1 MTKPEISNAAL
12 PVKESLFK
20 RYENL
25 TVLSIF
31 VSFVVIIVLLQLI
44 STGGSKYPTFIS
56 PVNIVNILQQV
67 AVPGIV
73 AVSMTMVMISGGI
86 DLSVG
91 MLASLVSIVVALGI
105 SKWGLGVWP
114 AILLGIASA
123 VVLETIMGFIIS
135 RTRIE
140 PFIITLG
147 GMISFQGIALLLSN
161 SREVV
166 MKGELDF
173 LIANIIEGAKDPVTG
188 LNLRIPPYVL
198 VFFRSRS
205 SEDWCS
211 PTRSTA
217 GASTPSAPTSRAAF
231 LAGIDV
237 KNMRLSVYI
246 IQGLLVGIGA
256 TMLLARIN
264 TGIITLGQGLE
275 IDTIAMV
282 VIGGTAL
289 SGGRGNI
296 VGTLIGVF
304 FLGSIANAMNMLRL
318 PSEVQF
324 LAKGLVVIIAVSA
337 GDVSSQISDFL
348 ALKRER
354 AKARSVAAG
363 EKGGT
368 RGSGR
373 RAGRNAGPIRVT
385 SRDEAQKEREK
396 GSRRYEEIGI
406 WPHGR
411 GRTGRLGLCSRRS
424 GGGIQGHRLLH
435 GRLR

>member
-1 MTKPEISNAAL
+1 MSTPDVPNTAL
-12 PVKESLFK
+12 QVKESLFK

-31 VSFVVIIVLLQLI
+31 VGFVALVVIVQLI
-44 STGGSKYPTFIS
+44 STGGTRFPTFIS

-73 AVSMTMVMISGGI
+73 AISMTMVMVSGGI

-91 MLASLVSIVVALGI
+91 MLASLVSIVVSMGI
-105 SKWGLGVWP
+105 SHWHLGVGP
-114 AILLGIASA
+114 SILLGVASA
-123 VVLETIMGFIIS
+123 VVLETILGFIIS
-135 RTRIE
+135 RTRLE

-166 MKGELDF
+166 MQGELNF
-173 LIANIIEGAKDPVTG
+173 LTANLIEGARDPVTG
-188 LNLRIPPYVL
+188 LVLRIPPYVVAFFVIALIGGL
-198 VFFRSRS
+198 VLTYTKYGRRIYAVGTN
-205 SEDWCS
+205 
-211 PTRSTA
+211 P
-217 GASTPSAPTSRAAF
+217 RAAF

-237 KNMRLSVYI
+237 SNMRLSVYM

-289 SGGRGNI
+289 SGGKGNI

-304 FLGSIANAMNMLRL
+304 FLGSIANAMNLLRM

-324 LAKGLVVIIAVSA
+324 LAKGLIVIIAVSA
-337 GDVSSQISDFL
+337 GDISSQISEFRVSN
-348 ALKRER
+348 A
-354 AKARSVAAG
+354 
-363 EKGGT
+363 T
-368 RGSGR
+368 R
-373 RAGRNAGPIRVT
+373 
-385 SRDEAQKEREK
+385 
-396 GSRRYEEIGI
+396 
-406 WPHGR
+406 R
-411 GRTGRLGLCSRRS
+411 GRAM
-424 GGGIQGHRLLH
+424 
-435 GRLR
+435 RLRRQRKEGRKHQASVQADMQDSSV

>member
-1 MTKPEISNAAL
+1 VSTSETSNRTAQ
-12 PVKESLFK
+12 VKESLFK
-20 RYENL
+20 RHENL
-25 TVLSIF
+25 TVFSIF
-31 VSFVVIIVLLQLI
+31 ANFVVIIVLVQLI
-44 STGGSKYPTFIS
+44 STGGSRFPTFIS

-91 MLASLVSIVVALGI
+91 MLASLVSIVVSLGI
-105 SKWGLGVWP
+105 SKWQFGVGP
-114 AILLGIASA
+114 SILLGVASA
-123 VVLETIMGFIIS
+123 IVLETIMGFLIS

-166 MKGELDF
+166 MQGELSF
-173 LIANIIEGAKDPVTG
+173 LTTNLVEGARDPVTG
-188 LNLRIPPYVL
+188 LILRIPPYV
-198 VFFRSRS
+198 VAFFVIALIGGLLLTYTKYGRRIYAVGTN
-205 SEDWCS
+205 
-211 PTRSTA
+211 P
-217 GASTPSAPTSRAAF
+217 RAAF

-237 KNMRLSVYI
+237 RNIRLSVYM

-289 SGGRGNI
+289 SGGKGNI
-296 VGTLIGVF
+296 VGTLIGVL

-324 LAKGLVVIIAVSA
+324 LVKGLVVIVAVTAGDISSQVSDFRALRREQAMARKLEAVS
-337 GDVSSQISDFL
+337 
-348 ALKRER
+348 K
-354 AKARSVAAG
+354 
-363 EKGGT
+363 KGG
-368 RGSGR
+368 
-373 RAGRNAGPIRVT
+373 
-385 SRDEAQKEREK
+385 DEKQAKVQADMQD
-396 GSRRYEEIGI
+396 S
-406 WPHGR
+406 
-411 GRTGRLGLCSRRS
+411 SV
-424 GGGIQGHRLLH
+424 
-435 GRLR
+435 

>member
-1 MTKPEISNAAL
+1 MNKPQVSNTSL
-12 PVKESLFK
+12 QVKESLFK

-31 VSFVVIIVLLQLI
+31 ASFVAIIVLLQLV
-44 STGGSKYPTFIS
+44 STGGTKFPTFIS
-56 PVNIVNILQQV
+56 PVNILNILQQV

-114 AILLGIASA
+114 AIGVGIASA
-123 VVLETIMGFIIS
+123 VVLETMMGFIIS

-173 LIANIIEGAKDPVTG
+173 LTSNLIEGARDPVTG
-188 LNLRIPPYVL
+188 LNLRVPPYVL
-198 VFFRSRS
+198 IFFVIALIGGLVLTYTKYGRRIYAVG
-205 SEDWCS
+205 
-211 PTRSTA
+211 TNA
-217 GASTPSAPTSRAAF
+217 RAAF

-237 KNMRLSVYI
+237 KNMRLSVYV

-337 GDVSSQISDFL
+337 GDVSSQISDFW
-348 ALKRER
+348 ALKREQ
-354 AKARSVAAG
+354 AKARMAAATAKKG
-363 EKGGT
+363 E
-368 RGSGR
+368 
-373 RAGRNAGPIRVT
+373 P
-385 SRDEAQKEREK
+385 
-396 GSRRYEEIGI
+396 
-406 WPHGR
+406 
-411 GRTGRLGLCSRRS
+411 
-424 GGGIQGHRLLH
+424 
-435 GRLR
+435 

>member
-1 MTKPEISNAAL
+1 MNKPGNSNTTL
-12 PVKESLFK
+12 QVKESPFK

-25 TVLSIF
+25 TVFTIF
-31 VSFVVIIVLLQLI
+31 ASFVVIIVLLQLAM
-44 STGGSKYPTFIS
+44 TGGTKFPTFIS

-91 MLASLVSIVVALGI
+91 MLASLVSMVVALGI
-105 SKWGLGVWP
+105 SQWHLGVWP
-114 AILLGIASA
+114 SIALGIASA
-123 VVLETIMGFIIS
+123 VVLEAIMGFIIS

-166 MKGELDF
+166 MNGELNF
-173 LIANIIEGAKDPVTG
+173 LTTNLLGKTRDPVTH
-188 LNLRIPPYVL
+188 LILQVPPYVL
-198 VFFRSRS
+198 VFFVIPLIGGLLLTYTKYGRRIYAVG
-205 SEDWCS
+205 
-211 PTRSTA
+211 TN
-217 GASTPSAPTSRAAF
+217 SRAAF

-237 KNMRLSVYI
+237 KNIHLSVYV

-275 IDTIAMV
+275 LDTIAMV

-304 FLGSIANAMNMLRL
+304 FLGSIANAMNLLRL

-324 LAKGLVVIIAVSA
+324 LAKGLIVIIAVSA
-337 GDVSSQISDFL
+337 GDVSSQISDFW

-354 AKARSVAAG
+354 AKARTVAAAKR
-363 EKGGT
+363 KGGT
-368 RGSGR
+368 QDQ
-373 RAGRNAGPIRVT
+373 AN
-385 SRDEAQKEREK
+385 E
-396 GSRRYEEIGI
+396 
-406 WPHGR
+406 
-411 GRTGRLGLCSRRS
+411 
-424 GGGIQGHRLLH
+424 QGDTQDSSV
-435 GRLR
+435 

>member
-1 MTKPEISNAAL
+1 MSKVESSNPTAL
-12 PVKESLFK
+12 VKESLFK
-20 RYENL
+20 RHENL

-31 VSFVVIIVLLQLI
+31 AGFVVIIVLLQLI
-44 STGGSKYPTFIS
+44 STGGSKFPTFIS
-56 PVNIVNILQQV
+56 PVNILNILQQV

-105 SKWGLGVWP
+105 SKWGLGVGP
-114 AILLGIASA
+114 SIALGVASA
-123 VVLETIMGFIIS
+123 IALESIMGFIIS

-147 GMISFQGIALLLSN
+147 GMITFQGIALLLSN

-173 LIANIIEGAKDPVTG
+173 LTTNLINGARDPVTG
-188 LNLRIPPYVL
+188 LILRIPPYVL
-198 VFFRSRS
+198 VFFVIALIGGLTLTYTTYGRRIYAVGTN
-205 SEDWCS
+205 
-211 PTRSTA
+211 P
-217 GASTPSAPTSRAAF
+217 RAAF

-237 KNMRLSVYI
+237 KTMRLSVYA

-264 TGIITLGQGLE
+264 TGIITLGQNLE

-289 SGGRGNI
+289 SGGKGNI
-296 VGTLIGVF
+296 VGTLIGVL

-337 GDVSSQISDFL
+337 GDVSSQISEFR
-348 ALKRER
+348 ALKREQ
-354 AKARSVAAG
+354 ANARNAAATASQ
-363 EKGGT
+363 GGT
-368 RGSGR
+368 QDQASM
-373 RAGRNAGPIRVT
+373 
-385 SRDEAQKEREK
+385 Q
-396 GSRRYEEIGI
+396 
-406 WPHGR
+406 
-411 GRTGRLGLCSRRS
+411 L
-424 GGGIQGHRLLH
+424 
-435 GRLR
+435 

>member
-1 MTKPEISNAAL
+1 VSKPEISNTTL
-12 PVKESLFK
+12 QVKESLFK

-31 VSFVVIIVLLQLI
+31 ASFVAIIVLVQLI
-44 STGGSKYPTFIS
+44 TTGGSRFPTFIS
-56 PVNIVNILQQV
+56 PINIVNILQQV

-73 AVSMTMVMISGGI
+73 AISMTMVMVSGGI

-91 MLASLVSIVVALGI
+91 MLASLVSIVVSLGI
-105 SKWGLGVWP
+105 SQWHLGVGP
-114 AILLGIASA
+114 SVLLGVTSA
-123 VVLETIMGFIIS
+123 IVLETIMGFIIS

-166 MKGELDF
+166 MKGELNF
-173 LIANIIEGAKDPVTG
+173 LTTNLIEGARDPVTH
-188 LNLRIPPYVL
+188 LVLRMPPYVL
-198 VFFRSRS
+198 AFFVIALIGGLLLTYTKYGRRIYAVG
-205 SEDWCS
+205 
-211 PTRSTA
+211 TN
-217 GASTPSAPTSRAAF
+217 SRAAF

-237 KNMRLSVYI
+237 RNMRLSVYT

-289 SGGRGNI
+289 SGGKGNV
-296 VGTLIGVF
+296 VGTLIGVL

-324 LAKGLVVIIAVSA
+324 LAKGLIVIIAVST
-337 GDVSSQISDFL
+337 GDVSSQISEFR
-348 ALKRER
+348 ALKREQ
-354 AKARSVAAG
+354 AKARMVAATA
-363 EKGGT
+363 K
-368 RGSGR
+368 
-373 RAGRNAGPIRVT
+373 
-385 SRDEAQKEREK
+385 K
-396 GSRRYEEIGI
+396 
-406 WPHGR
+406 
-411 GRTGRLGLCSRRS
+411 
-424 GGGIQGHRLLH
+424 GGIQDQGSVHADMRDSSV
-435 GRLR
+435 

>member
-1 MTKPEISNAAL
+1 MSTPDDPNTAL
-12 PVKESLFK
+12 QVKESLFK

-31 VSFVVIIVLLQLI
+31 VGFVALVVIVQLI
-44 STGGSKYPTFIS
+44 STGGARFPTFIS

-73 AVSMTMVMISGGI
+73 AISMTMVMVSGGI

-91 MLASLVSIVVALGI
+91 MLASLVSIVVSMGI
-105 SKWGLGVWP
+105 SHWHLGVGP
-114 AILLGIASA
+114 SILLGVASA
-123 VVLETIMGFIIS
+123 VVLESILGFIIS
-135 RTRIE
+135 RTRLE

-166 MKGELDF
+166 MQGELNF
-173 LIANIIEGAKDPVTG
+173 LTANLIEGARDPVTG
-188 LNLRIPPYVL
+188 LVLRIPPYVVAFFVIALIGGL
-198 VFFRSRS
+198 VLTYTKYGRRIYAVGTN
-205 SEDWCS
+205 
-211 PTRSTA
+211 P
-217 GASTPSAPTSRAAF
+217 RAAF

-237 KNMRLSVYI
+237 RNMRLSVYV

-289 SGGRGNI
+289 SGGKGNI

-304 FLGSIANAMNMLRL
+304 FLGSIANAMNLLRM

-324 LAKGLVVIIAVSA
+324 LAKGLIVIIAVSA
-337 GDVSSQISDFL
+337 GDISTQISEFRG
-348 ALKRER
+348 LKRDQAR
-354 AKARSVAAG
+354 ARNAAAAAK
-363 EKGGT
+363 KGGT
-368 RGSGR
+368 QTQAS
-373 RAGRNAGPIRVT
+373 VQT
-385 SRDEAQKEREK
+385 DMQDS
-396 GSRRYEEIGI
+396 SV
-406 WPHGR
+406 
-411 GRTGRLGLCSRRS
+411 
-424 GGGIQGHRLLH
+424 
-435 GRLR
+435 